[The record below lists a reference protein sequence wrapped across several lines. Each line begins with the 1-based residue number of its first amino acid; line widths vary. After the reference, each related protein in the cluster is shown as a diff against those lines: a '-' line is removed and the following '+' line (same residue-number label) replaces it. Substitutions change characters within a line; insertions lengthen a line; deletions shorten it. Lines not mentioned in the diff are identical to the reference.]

1 MTEIELEIIAHDF
14 IKENEQPFD
23 YELDQLPALD
33 ESPYSWADDLI
44 LSLTVHAPDQ
54 LWDII
59 LTILHKDPPISV
71 LAVLAAGPLED
82 YPATNNEGFIVNVE
96 NRAKEDP
103 KFASLLAGVWQNR
116 MTDETW
122 ARVQKVWDRSGWDG
136 ITKEQP

>member
-1 MTEIELEIIAHDF
+1 MTEIELETIAHDF
-14 IKENEQPFD
+14 IKENEPPFE
-23 YELDQLPALD
+23 YELDQLPLALD

-44 LSLTVHAPDQ
+44 LSLTVRAPDQ

-59 LTILHKDPPISV
+59 LTILHKDPPMSV

-82 YPATNNEGFIVNVE
+82 YLATNNEEFIVNVE

-103 KFASLLAGVWQNR
+103 KFASLLGGVWQNG

-122 ARVQKVWDRSGWDG
+122 ERVQKVWDRSDWDG
-136 ITKEQP
+136 IPNE